1 MVRRDHGQKPLR
13 GGGDGGGSNPWSSS
27 IPDFSITTCARS
39 LPETGRALLDWATGV
54 GDGTAAA
61 RAGGGEVSDVVA
73 LFPTPGA
80 GVFAGLGVFSC
91 CRADFDPAVFLV
103 LPVVSFSGD
112 FFFALF
118 GFGVAVWRRF
128 DFGEA
133 LCSGVSRGVADPV
146 ASSRS
151 SECFGFFADLL
162 VGRFALGVGDLFG
175 LGEEAECVSVV
186 SDSSPRFFCSSLT
199 CARTRPVAI
208 APTASAVANQMRK
221 RATATERNRARH
233 AIN

>member
-1 MVRRDHGQKPLR
+1 MERRDHGQKPLR
-13 GGGDGGGSNPWSSS
+13 GGGDGAGSNPWSSS

-39 LPETGRALLDWATGV
+39 LPETGRALFDWDTGV

-61 RAGGGEVSDVVA
+61 RAGGGEGSDVVPLSA
-73 LFPTPGA
+73 TPGA
-80 GVFAGLGVFSC
+80 GVFGFGVFSC

-133 LCSGVSRGVADPV
+133 LCSGVSRGVADAV
-146 ASSRS
+146 VSARS

-186 SDSSPRFFCSSLT
+186 PDSSPRFFCSSVT
-199 CARTRPVAI
+199 CARRRPVAI